1 MDSHLHVRA
10 VSPNRVAGAVIGAC
24 YVLIGVAGL
33 TVSMITG
40 FGEES
45 HLLVFQLNPLHNVL
59 HLALGTALGLAA
71 YRGVRHA
78 TLVNVVVGVC
88 YAVLG
93 GLGLVLLGADV
104 NPLELNGP
112 DNVLHLSTAV
122 VLLGISAM
130 RK

>member
-10 VSPNRVAGAVIGAC
+10 VSPNRVAGAVVGAC

-40 FGEES
+40 FAEES
-45 HLLVFQLNPLHNVL
+45 HLFVFQLNPLHNLL
-59 HLALGTALGLAA
+59 HLALGTVLGLAA

-78 TLVNVVVGVC
+78 TLVNAGAGVC
-88 YAVLG
+88 YGLLGVLG
-93 GLGLVLLGADV
+93 LLLGAGV
-104 NPLELNGP
+104 NPLDLSGP
-112 DNVLHLSTAV
+112 DNVLHLATAV
-122 VLLGISAM
+122 GLLGISAA